1 MYKFYSNF
9 HRKMKFLGIISYDYL
24 VYIVLIFVVI
34 LKACEIVNVKWTTT
48 IYILIIIMIPII
60 TLLYSVSASNEQN
73 KYAVL
78 NLLKYVLSNKKYTH
92 MPISKIEYI
101 KRVVKNKI
109 K

>member
-1 MYKFYSNF
+1 
-9 HRKMKFLGIISYDYL
+9 MKFLGIISYDYL